1 MTVTYGVIRETFIL
15 DTAERTAYGIA
26 AYADTESDGSAT
38 VIARIG
44 DVTPDASKACEL
56 AELCNRLELS
66 PMHLYDV
73 VEDFI
78 G

>member
-1 MTVTYGVIRETFIL
+1 MTVTYGVIRESFIL
-15 DTAERTAYGIA
+15 NTAERTAYGIA
-26 AYADTESDGSAT
+26 AYADAELDGSAT

-44 DVTPDASKACEL
+44 DVTHDESKGYEL